1 MLDRD
6 SSRAA
11 FMQYAFPAV
20 FASDDADEWRD
31 GIVDDN
37 ERMVLGSI
45 VARVSP
51 QTPPPEVRDWI
62 SRFTAER
69 GIP

>member
-6 SSRAA
+6 SSWAA

-20 FASDDADEWRD
+20 FASYDADASRD
-31 GIVDDN
+31 GIVEDN
-37 ERMVLGSI
+37 ARMFPGRI

-51 QTPPPEVRDWI
+51 QTLPP
-62 SRFTAER
+62 
-69 GIP
+69 

>member
-6 SSRAA
+6 SSWAA

-20 FASDDADEWRD
+20 FASDGADAWRD
-31 GIVDDN
+31 GIVEDN
-37 ERMVLGSI
+37 DRTILGSI

-51 QTPPPEVRDWI
+51 
-62 SRFTAER
+62 
-69 GIP
+69 